1 MTSCEDI
8 SKFREEQRI
17 EEDPDL
23 FTEEDWIQNFKK
35 GNENHGYSSFCLH
48 LLEFNHGQKDYF
60 INCQQEYSTLQ
71 VKKQVF
77 LNFKIVENRVK
88 TSRWKYCCAISPGI
102 SQLS

>member
-35 GNENHGYSSFCLH
+35 GNEKHGYSSFCLH

-60 INCQQEYSTLQ
+60 INCQQKYPTLQ
-71 VKKQVF
+71 VKYQVF
-77 LNFKIVENRVK
+77 LNFKIVENRVE
-88 TSRWKYCCAISPGI
+88 TSRWKYRYAISSRI